1 MIRPQRKAGCGLWIL
16 CLLPIIALY
25 LAALWRKTSD
35 VGCDITTKTG
45 AEQYETVHHIGIHM

>member
-1 MIRPQRKAGCGLWIL
+1 MIRLQRKAACGSWVI
-16 CLLPIIALY
+16 CSLPIIILY
-25 LAALWRKTSD
+25 LAALWRKTSV